1 MSIKI
6 SKEKCIRCGICIDEC
21 PTGAICYGEN
31 NITQLIDQDCNDC
44 GLCIPVCVAEAIS
57 Q

>member
-1 MSIKI
+1 VSINI

-31 NITQLIDQDCNDC
+31 NITQLIDKDCNDC

>member
-1 MSIKI
+1 VSIKI
-6 SKEKCIRCGICIDEC
+6 SQEKCIRCGICIDEC
-21 PTGAICYGEN
+21 PPGAIYYGEN
-31 NITQLIDQDCNDC
+31 NITYVNDKDCNDC